1 MQVLTLILLCTV
13 GVFTVL
19 LVTNVILW
27 GNISHRFYDRGISA
41 GEDYEVGG
49 RTYTVPDIELRGSKA
64 RLLSEE
70 FLTAQRE
77 LLIGVTRTLGGLKI
91 DHWVSGG
98 TLLGFRRHGT
108 FIPWD
113 DDCDVHTRW
122 ENREYMFSEKF
133 RNDIGKGGLE
143 AIYLRGASLNRA
155 TKEGAAVRLRRRG
168 TVMPVCDVFFV
179 KPNEDGTR
187 VEKVDSWR
195 KTDVVKASTKETW
208 DNDVIFPTRWVDVDG
223 MRLPFPNNSKVALEQ
238 QYGENVM
245 NVMYARSAWF
255 SHAYPYTILS
265 WMWLPSPGGVFAS
278 SKQKKKTLTA
288 PSTLR

>member
-1 MQVLTLILLCTV
+1 MQVLTLVFLCIV

-27 GNISHRFYDRGISA
+27 GNVSHRFYDREIAA
-41 GEDYEVGG
+41 GESYEVGE
-49 RTYTVPDIELRGSKA
+49 RAYTVPDIELRGSTA

-70 FLTAQRE
+70 FLTKQRG
-77 LLIGVTRTLGGLKI
+77 LLESVTQTLGKLKM
-91 DHWVSGG
+91 DHWLSGG
-98 TLLGFRRHGT
+98 TLLGFKRHGT

-133 RNDIGKGGLE
+133 REDISEGGLE
-143 AIYLRGASLNRA
+143 AIYLRGTSLNRA

-168 TVMPVCDVFFV
+168 TIMPVCDVFFV
-179 KPNEDGTR
+179 KPSKDGTR
-187 VEKVDSWR
+187 VEKIDSWR
-195 KTDVVKASTKETW
+195 KTDVTKPSTKETW
-208 DNDVIFPTRWVDVDG
+208 DTDVIFPTRWVDVDG

-245 NVMYARSAWF
+245 DVMYARSAWF
-255 SHAYPYTILS
+255 SHAYPYAILR
-265 WMWLPSPGGVFAS
+265 WVWLTSPGGVFAS
-278 SKQKKKTLTA
+278 SKPTKKA
-288 PSTLR
+288 IE